1 MEVTTRAI
9 TLASAAVVLLG
20 GCNTN
25 ATAGPPY
32 NGPDNPIM
40 TAAERPAPMAAP
52 TGAVPP
58 PDAGMAAPSGD
69 VPPPDA
75 GMAAPSGDV
84 PPPDAEGNPACPI
97 SDAWGK
103 APTDNGIFIT
113 YWDNQNDYVTALVR
127 TSLGTDYAKSASID
141 ALQQPLIF
149 DFPDIDAATVREVLI
164 TTNVERCFATPDPAT
179 SGR

>member
-25 ATAGPPY
+25 ATAGLPH
-32 NGPDNPIM
+32 NGSDNPIM
-40 TAAERPAPMAAP
+40 SPAPMAAP
-52 TGAVPP
+52 NRAVLPPDTEMAAPRGAVPP
-58 PDAGMAAPSGD
+58 PRTEMAAPSRA
-69 VPPPDA
+69 VPPPD
-75 GMAAPSGDV
+75 P
-84 PPPDAEGNPACPI
+84 EGNPACPL

-127 TSLGTDYAKSASID
+127 TYLGTDYAKSASID
-141 ALQQPLIF
+141 AFQQPLIF
-149 DFPDIDAATVREVLI
+149 DFPDVDAATVREVLI